1 MLEVRIQEFA
11 RVNCCPQLTA
21 QRYTV
26 TATNVNLLL
35 LSLIQFMTISNFLFS
50 KNIRASTMQI
60 QVKRL
65 RFNNFPNPSSL
76 KEGKVA
82 RWYQEI
88 PRTKCVKDVNENT
101 RGRFIRTADD
111 MALRG

>member
-35 LSLIQFMTISNFLFS
+35 LSLIQFMIISNFLFS